1 MSSMMNSVSE
11 SGNNSSNFFVRWYS
25 LLFCSV
31 SQTLSS
37 CLIQVLVWCVLFH
50 WSVGQIMVM
59 QSKCLLYYSS
69 IKFKIRWLFPQPV
82 GPVNVVVENLWYS
95 LSFLFAQYNHKH
107 NEHTF
112 WDCTKTSLYTIHFN
126 ISNLPGLIMHFY
138 GI

>member
-11 SGNNSSNFFVRWYS
+11 SGNNSSNFFVRWHS

-37 CLIQVLVWCVLFH
+37 CLILVLVWCVLFH

-69 IKFKIRWLFPQPV
+69 IKFKIRWLFPQHV

-107 NEHTF
+107 NENTF
-112 WDCTKTSLYTIHFN
+112 RDCTKTSLYTIHFN
-126 ISNLPGLIMHFY
+126 ISNLPGLIIHFY